1 MAIDKRLPGPKTY
14 VDLMP
19 SGKFEQKL
27 NLSALYGFPPSLQV
41 KNHSVGTGKYMIQAI
56 YQNQEKPDDAV
67 DVWQGEV
74 KSDSILITIQ

>member
-1 MAIDKRLPGPKTY
+1 
-14 VDLMP
+14 
-19 SGKFEQKL
+19 
-27 NLSALYGFPPSLQV
+27 
-41 KNHSVGTGKYMIQAI
+41 MIQAI